1 MRKVVGV
8 LSIIGMIG
16 AGVALAK
23 TDKSHEEDCRI
34 EVLKDGSEF
43 VRCNDGTTKIIAM
56 GTRL

>member
-23 TDKSHEEDCRI
+23 TDKSLEKDCRV

>member
-23 TDKSHEEDCRI
+23 SDKSHEQDCTV

-43 VRCNDGTTKIIAM
+43 VRCNDGSSKIIAM